1 MMFSATFPKDA
12 RTLARKYM
20 AQDHYRIRVGRPGQ
34 SHKNIRQDVIEVSN
48 NPRDL
53 KNQAV
58 YDLLNS
64 MDPMR
69 TLIFCNYNDD
79 VEKLDDFLYNRGM
92 PVTSITSKRNQRE
105 REDAL

>member
-1 MMFSATFPKDA
+1 
-12 RTLARKYM
+12 
-20 AQDHYRIRVGRPGQ
+20 
-34 SHKNIRQDVIEVSN
+34 
-48 NPRDL
+48 
-53 KNQAV
+53 
-58 YDLLNS
+58 